1 MTSKEALTELFNEA
15 NRFPFEKPKYDTY
28 DLLQFYEQIQRD
40 LEALEILKKHMWFSF
55 HKELGFQVFCN
66 DTIDL
71 GNEEEFNLLKERL
84 EDGK

>member
-1 MTSKEALTELFNEA
+1 MTSKELFKKWKEWIVIECPCDRNDVDELN
-15 NRFPFEKPKYDTY
+15 
-28 DLLQFYEQIQRD
+28 QIERD
-40 LEALEILKKHMWFSF
+40 LEALEISKKHMWFSF

-84 EDGK
+84 EDE